1 MRVKNGKLPAY
12 TYPCS
17 RMWESLKTKNKT
29 KTNKKTP
36 ELDFPV
42 LTTTVRGNP
51 AFVLSC
57 FQMKPLHEVDFAFR
71 LTIFCIS
78 SAFLVVSGLMEV
90 SNDVDSVLLMMVIR
104 CKRIIFVF
112 WAVGQL
118 TTVYAGCFGS

>member
-1 MRVKNGKLPAY
+1 MFEDVG
-12 TYPCS
+12 
-17 RMWESLKTKNKT
+17 ESKDRKQNKNKQ
-29 KTNKKTP
+29 KTTTP

-42 LTTTVRGNP
+42 LTTTVHGNP

-90 SNDVDSVLLMMVIR
+90 SNDVDGVLLMMVMR
-104 CKRIIFVF
+104 CKWIIFILG
-112 WAVGQL
+112 W
-118 TTVYAGCFGS
+118 